1 MNIRIAIVIPILN
14 ESASLPDLLLGIDAQ
29 LLQPREIV
37 FVDAGSTDGSQL
49 LIREWARN
57 TAFAERTVSVLE
69 LPGGLPGSGRNAG
82 VSAAKSEWI
91 AFIDGGIIPEP
102 DWLERLVAC
111 VRERGTKA
119 TFGLCDFES
128 DDPFG
133 RAICALTYG
142 YKSRH
147 PVLPASLFHRDTLDA
162 IGPFRDDLRA
172 AEDILWMRRFVDLFG
187 ALPVCPDA
195 RVHYRHFPDNV
206 ASAFR
211 KWRENESNAVRAGVR
226 GSQHAAYLLGLPVL
240 LALPFFAPVAGL
252 FLILVYLFLRGV
264 VDPIRRSAVKFWWQA
279 RPSAFFIAIG
289 TAALIDISKCLG
301 IAQGLLERAT
311 RKNNKRERA
320 PGPSLSNVDAAVV
333 AGFGDEW
340 TRMPQNSL
348 SAGERNSIFDEYF
361 DVFPWQS
368 LPPGSTGADIGCGSG
383 RWARLASEKCGA
395 LHVVDASVDAL
406 AVARANLSTQ
416 TNVTFHHASVGKLP
430 FDDASLD
437 FAYSLGVLH
446 HVPDHLAAI
455 KEIAR
460 TLKPGAPF
468 LVYLY
473 YAFDN
478 RPRWFRAIW
487 EASNVV
493 RLFVSRMPHFLR
505 FFICQCLAAA
515 IYWPLARIGAF
526 LDRKNCLPAAW
537 PLAYYR
543 DKSFYTMRTDALDR
557 FGTRLEKRFTRKQI
571 ETLLGQSGFKEIRFS
586 DSPPFWCAVATRNR
600 HSYTEVNGR

>member
-1 MNIRIAIVIPILN
+1 MNLAISLVVPILN
-14 ESASLPDLLLGIDAQ
+14 EAASLPQ
-29 LLQPREIV
+29 LLSGITKQTLPPKEVI
-37 FVDAGSTDGSQL
+37 FVDAGSTDGSAEI
-49 LIREWARN
+49 IRLWGSGWA
-57 TAFAERTVSVLE
+57 TGGCTVLTVPNG
-69 LPGGLPGSGRNAG
+69 LPGGGRNAG
-82 VSAAKSEWI
+82 IAAAKSEWI
-91 AFIDGGIIPEP
+91 AFIDGGITPEP
-102 DWLERLVAC
+102 DWLEQLASAANARNVELI
-111 VRERGTKA
+111 
-119 TFGLCDFES
+119 FGYCRFEAEN
-128 DDPFG
+128 PFE

-142 YKSRH
+142 YRAEH
-147 PVLPASLFHRDTLDA
+147 PVLPASLFHRNVLQTV
-162 IGPFRDDLRA
+162 GPFRDDLRA
-172 AEDILWMRRFVDLFG
+172 AEDILWKRRLTQIFG
-187 ALPVCPDA
+187 ESPTCQKA
-195 RVHYRHFPDNV
+195 RVHYRHFPKDLPT
-206 ASAFR
+206 AFK
-211 KWRENESNAVRAGVR
+211 KWRLNELNAVRARVR
-226 GSQHAAYLLGLPVL
+226 TSQHVLYALGLPVIWLAPFVTELLGVLLL
-240 LALPFFAPVAGL
+240 LAYIAA
-252 FLILVYLFLRGV
+252 RGIF
-264 VDPIRRSAVKFWWQA
+264 DPIRRSRNLFWWSGEP
-279 RPSAFFIAIG
+279 RAFFLAIG
-289 TAALIDISKCLG
+289 IALAIDIAKWIG
-301 IAQGLLERAT
+301 IAQGLIEPLHADGSSSENSR
-311 RKNNKRERA
+311 
-320 PGPSLSNVDAAVV
+320 PGFQNADAAVIS
-333 AGFGDEW
+333 GFGDEW
-340 TRMPQNSL
+340 TRMSQ
-348 SAGERNSIFDEYF
+348 SALPAEEQAHIFNDYF
-361 DVFPWQS
+361 DIFPWAS
-368 LPPGSTGADIGCGSG
+368 LPSKSIGADIGCGSG